1 MNLLLYILS
10 GVYIIYMF
18 NYFKTDIY
26 LSHPFDVY
34 TRNVSF
40 LNHGEKE
47 NHICSLGN
55 LVGYLLAF
63 WFIARYFL
71 SLHVSRGEG
80 GKTLQK
86 INMLILNTVLF
97 GSLLT
102 NMNAFV
108 YFLPLYIIQIY
119 SSSLSIIR

>member
-1 MNLLLYILS
+1 MNLYLS
-10 GVYIIYMF
+10 FLSAIYIIYMF

-40 LNHGEKE
+40 LNHSEKE

-55 LVGYLLAF
+55 VIGYLLAF
-63 WFIARYFL
+63 WFIMRHFL
-71 SLHVSRGEG
+71 SSYVSREQ
-80 GKTLQK
+80 GKNILKK
-86 INMLILNTVLF
+86 INILILNTVLL

-108 YFLPLYIIQIY
+108 YFLPLYIID
-119 SSSLSIIR
+119 SLSTDI